1 MRLENTEATLEELER
16 QNVVGRIWQRD
27 HTVWKPG
34 PDEIADR
41 LGWLDVVGQ
50 MRDVVPAL
58 TEYAN
63 DVRGAGFK
71 QLVLLGMGGSSLGP
85 EVLRQTF
92 GSSDGFPELTV
103 LDSVVP
109 GQVRAVTDSID
120 PGSTL
125 FIVSSKSGG
134 TAEPNALY
142 KHFRPMVERAV
153 GADHAGH
160 SFVAITDEETSL
172 ESLGHEQGFRAI
184 FFNLSDIGGRYS
196 VLSYFGLAPAA
207 LMGLNVDRLLDRA
220 AGMQEAC
227 GPAVPVRDNPGA
239 MLGATMGG
247 MALKG
252 RDKLT
257 LVTSPSIDSFG
268 LWVEQLI
275 AESTGKEGRGIV
287 PVAGDALVAPEAY
300 GDDRLFVYMRLESDD
315 NGASDA
321 AIGALESSGHPVV
334 RLALQDRYD
343 LGAEFFRWEFAT
355 AVAGSVLGIN
365 PFDQPDVELA
375 KQRTQDALNEY
386 EYEAGGE
393 LRQPEAQE
401 SIDSLL
407 RDARPG
413 RYLAIMA
420 FCEST
425 GEVDLALEEFRR
437 AVVERYHVAT
447 TLGYGPRFLHST
459 GQLHKGGPDSGLF
472 LQLTVDHAGD
482 IPIPGDPYTFGVLA
496 DAQAVGDLRALK
508 ERGRHVVRVHLGPEP
523 AAAIKRLTAA
533 TG

>member
-1 MRLENTEATLEELER
+1 MRQLEL
-16 QNVVGRIWQRD
+16 
-27 HTVWKPG
+27 
-34 PDEIADR
+34 
-41 LGWLDVVGQ
+41 
-50 MRDVVPAL
+50 
-58 TEYAN
+58 
-63 DVRGAGFK
+63 
-71 QLVLLGMGGSSLGP
+71 SS
-85 EVLRQTF
+85 
-92 GSSDGFPELTV
+92 
-103 LDSVVP
+103 
-109 GQVRAVTDSID
+109 
-120 PGSTL
+120 
-125 FIVSSKSGG
+125 
-134 TAEPNALY
+134 
-142 KHFRPMVERAV
+142 H
-153 GADHAGH
+153 
-160 SFVAITDEETSL
+160 
-172 ESLGHEQGFRAI
+172 RAI
-184 FFNLSDIGGRYS
+184 
-196 VLSYFGLAPAA
+196 
-207 LMGLNVDRLLDRA
+207 
-220 AGMQEAC
+220 
-227 GPAVPVRDNPGA
+227 
-239 MLGATMGG
+239 
-247 MALKG
+247 
-252 RDKLT
+252 
-257 LVTSPSIDSFG
+257 
-268 LWVEQLI
+268 
-275 AESTGKEGRGIV
+275 
-287 PVAGDALVAPEAY
+287 
-300 GDDRLFVYMRLESDD
+300 
-315 NGASDA
+315 
-321 AIGALESSGHPVV
+321 PVV

-375 KQRTQDALNEY
+375 KQRTQDALNEYEYEY

-508 ERGRHVVRVHLGPEP
+508 EARATRREGPPRTGARSRDQAIDRGDGIMVHKAGCGIIQIVILRSGATKNLGRYLCPESSKRSRP
-523 AAAIKRLTAA
+523 SELLAIL
-533 TG
+533 